1 MLGTQEC
8 LGAYQA
14 TCGEQRVCSFAFA
27 EAHVW
32 CALGVEH
39 CASCVTSSAAPDPLL
54 SLQHM
59 VEESMIQFVPIG
71 CSSFGPFGKI
81 CSGFG
86 TLATGFSNFRTCWD
100 PCAIFQDFE
109 ATGNLALYFSGFGPL
124 RPIFQNFG
132 PFGRQQNKDLDL
144 SGSGLSGFD

>member
-14 TCGEQRVCSFAFA
+14 TCGEQRVCSLAFA

-59 VEESMIQFVPIG
+59 VEELMIQFVIRAQQFSSVCG
-71 CSSFGPFGKI
+71 HAQIVHFTLLCSREIEHMCCTLAQQSGQAVFCFSFLDSGHTMVGLPF
-81 CSGFG
+81 FLLG
-86 TLATGFSNFRTCWD
+86 TLHWCATVPG
-100 PCAIFQDFE
+100 
-109 ATGNLALYFSGFGPL
+109 G
-124 RPIFQNFG
+124 
-132 PFGRQQNKDLDL
+132 
-144 SGSGLSGFD
+144 